1 MVISGALAP
10 KENCVNRIAKEKVD
24 VKGGMEV
31 EKLRGLALAPIRFPH
46 RSPTRIPHRD
56 LLFLDRIHRMR
67 NAAR

>member
-31 EKLRGLALAPIRFPH
+31 EKLK
-46 RSPTRIPHRD
+46 S
-56 LLFLDRIHRMR
+56 
-67 NAAR
+67 